1 MRFLLLWGR
10 MSGREVV
17 AHSPLCLATLLVA
30 EEPGESWFLPSC
42 RLGWLSF
49 GVSLFCASAGN
60 LYLLPR
66 VIIVFPVH
74 KGIPGINEYIFSFV
88 RLRAFIIGCV
98 SVFVHRLKKV
108 SLKTAAFF
116 S

>member
-1 MRFLLLWGR
+1 

-17 AHSPLCLATLLVA
+17 AHSPLGLKTLLVSG
-30 EEPGESWFLPSC
+30 EPGESWFLSSC

-60 LYLLPR
+60 LYVLPR
-66 VIIVFPVH
+66 VIICFPVH
-74 KGIPGINEYIFSFV
+74 KGIPDINEYIFSFV
-88 RLRAFIIGCV
+88 SLRAFILGCV
-98 SVFVHRLKKV
+98 SVFVHLLKKV
-108 SLKTAAFF
+108 SLETAAFF